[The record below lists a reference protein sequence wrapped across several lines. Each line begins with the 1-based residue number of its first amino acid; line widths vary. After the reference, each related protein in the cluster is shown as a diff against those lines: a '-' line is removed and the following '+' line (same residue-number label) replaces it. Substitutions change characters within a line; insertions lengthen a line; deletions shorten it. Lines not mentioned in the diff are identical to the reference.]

1 MTYTPYYLRF
11 SSQEEAETKLTEVEY
26 RHEEEYHE
34 QIITEGEPDE
44 YGNPTFDITY
54 GEELLT
60 RVWYSV
66 TDQVGDIDIV
76 GDIWNDDGTYDEE
89 TMEVISPPTKK
100 DGYHINLILAGA
112 PPSALSE
119 FMVSPQNPHMK
130 EKM

>member
-89 TMEVISPPTKK
+89 TFEVITPPTKK
-100 DGYHINLILAGA
+100 DGYHINLILAGEL
-112 PPSALSE
+112 PSALQE
-119 FMVSPQNPHMK
+119 FVVSTQNPHRVFA
-130 EKM
+130 

>member
-119 FMVSPQNPHMK
+119 FMVSPQNPHRVFA
-130 EKM
+130 

>member
-11 SSQEEAETKLTEVEY
+11 SSQEEAETKLTEVNY

-119 FMVSPQNPHMK
+119 FMVSPQNPHRVFA
-130 EKM
+130 